1 MDSFVFRYER
11 ILRLREEE
19 EEQCKNALALRLKEE
34 LELTRKLDALRERLE
49 RFNADTAEEIGRGC
63 TVHRLREAEA
73 ERKWLQE
80 AIENQDFLLSLKHRE
95 VREARLALGEASKR
109 KKIMEKL
116 RENEYIQY
124 QKEAELTEELMTDQI
139 VTFSSSQKQNR

>member
-1 MDSFVFRYER
+1 MDGFVFRYER

-34 LELTRKLDALRERLE
+34 LELQRQLDSLRERLE
-49 RFNADTAEEIGRGC
+49 RFNAETAEEMLRGC

-73 ERKWLQE
+73 ERKWLLE
-80 AIENQDFLLSLKHRE
+80 AIENQDFLLSLKRSE
-95 VREARLALGEASKR
+95 VREARLTLGEASKR

-116 RENEYIQY
+116 RENEYIQF
-124 QKEAELTEELMTDQI
+124 QKEAELREELMTDQI